1 MIPQF
6 VTIESLL
13 KGKQSFSI
21 STENLLLLLK
31 YSIFRADTTSHAI
44 KGIDKN
50 LMKMTGFKSS

>member
-1 MIPQF
+1 M
-6 VTIESLL
+6 TIESLL